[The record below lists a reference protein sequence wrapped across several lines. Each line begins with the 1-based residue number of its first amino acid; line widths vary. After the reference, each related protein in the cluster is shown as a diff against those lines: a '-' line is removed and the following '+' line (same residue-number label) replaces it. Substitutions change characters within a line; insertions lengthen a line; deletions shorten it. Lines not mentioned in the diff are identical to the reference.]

1 MKNKFFRYVIL
12 LAAAMTSV
20 ACNEVLNVDDD
31 VMEAPIVE
39 SFEPTSGPVGTIVTV
54 KGQYLNNVNKAYIN
68 DVEVPLYERVS
79 DTQLSF
85 TVSAEASTG
94 KVKLANAYGSFT
106 TEAVFTFT
114 YAVPELIGS
123 ALAESAEMGGLL
135 LISGKNL
142 NAVQEVLFTA
152 EGYAGHSAA
161 IRSRNNTEILV
172 KVPYVEGSIAKI
184 TFTYN
189 NGEQTT
195 ATDMATAPS
204 IAIVRYVPTVTT
216 TTFERTAVGSAVQLE
231 GVNLDKVE
239 KITVGGFEAVIGNR
253 TETSLQ
259 FAVPAG
265 EFVDGDNVTN
275 VKIHYFDGNES
286 KTLTENFIA
295 FVPMVKY
302 WEGMKVYGQG
312 RDVEEMASFFS
323 PETGRVYHN
332 SAWRTEVDP
341 ISYKYLANTC
351 SAANVPAVTEE
362 EYNSVNPYFFFS
374 GVSAGHLQLNGPAN
388 STGQLKNFYFQ
399 NNSANDYR
407 CPGVNGNVYGTPVLR
422 YRYLNPANAT
432 EKALIDKVV
441 NKQIDVINEELFPI
455 DVEAKTIAGIGI
467 TSASGGLQNKDWYPQ
482 YEPAKAYTSGVVA
495 TITDDIVFMV
505 MYYNHNGSPSSSNY
519 AENIKRV
526 GFLHITK
533 INVRL
538 YNNSVAPSSSDFTF
552 NCYWQKYDYD
562 YTKL

>member
-20 ACNEVLNVDDD
+20 ACNEVLNIEED
-31 VMEAPIVE
+31 VQEAPIVE

-54 KGQYLNNVNKAYIN
+54 KGKYLNNVNKAYIN
-68 DVEVPLYERVS
+68 GVEVPLYERVS

-85 TVSAEASTG
+85 TVSADASTG
-94 KVKLANAYGSFT
+94 KVTVENVFGAFT
-106 TEAVFTFT
+106 TEDVFTYT
-114 YAVPELIGS
+114 YAVPELISS
-123 ALAESAEMGGLL
+123 ALAKDAEMGGMLL
-135 LISGKNL
+135 LSGKNL

-152 EGYAGHSAA
+152 DGYQGHSAT
-161 IRSRNNTEILV
+161 IRSRNNTEIIV
-172 KVPYVEGSIAKI
+172 KVPYVEGSTAKI
-184 TFTYN
+184 TFSYN
-189 NGEQTT
+189 NGEEVTT
-195 ATDMATAPS
+195 TDLATAPS
-204 IAIVRYVPTVTT
+204 ITIVRYVPTVST
-216 TTFERTAVGSAVQLE
+216 TTFERTAVGSAVMLE

-275 VKIHYFDGNES
+275 IKIHYFDGNES

-332 SAWRTEVDP
+332 SEWRTVVDP

-351 SAANVPAVTEE
+351 SANNTPAVTVE
-362 EYNSVNPYFFFS
+362 EYNSVAPYLFFS
-374 GVSAGHLQLNGPAN
+374 GTGAGELQINGPAN
-388 STGQLKNFYFQ
+388 SNGQLKNFYFV
-399 NNSANDYR
+399 NNSANENR
-407 CPGVNGNVYGTPVLR
+407 CPGVNGSVYGTPVMR
-422 YRYLNPANAT
+422 YRYLSPANAD

-455 DVEAKTIAGIGI
+455 DVEAKTVAGIGI
-467 TSASGGLQNKDWYPQ
+467 TSSSGGLQTKVWCPQ
-482 YEPAKAYTSGVVA
+482 YTIPSSFHTNVV
-495 TITDDIVFMV
+495 TVTDDIVMMV
-505 MYYNHNGSPSSSNY
+505 MYYNHNGCGSGANY
-519 AENIKRV
+519 AENIKRI
-526 GFLHITK
+526 GFIHITK
-533 INVRL
+533 VNFRL
-538 YNNSVAPSSSDFTF
+538 YNSNIAPSSSDITF

>member
-152 EGYAGHSAA
+152 EGYKGHAA
-161 IRSRNNTEILV
+161 TIRSRNNTEILV
-172 KVPYVEGSIAKI
+172 KVPYVEGTTAKI
-184 TFTYN
+184 TFTYTD
-189 NGEQTT
+189 GEKTT
-195 ATDMATAPS
+195 ATDMATAPA
-204 IAIVRYVPTVTT
+204 IAIVRYVPTVST

-362 EYNSVNPYFFFS
+362 EYNSVAPYLFFS
-374 GVSAGHLQLNGPAN
+374 GVGAGYLQINGPAN

-399 NNSANDYR
+399 NNSANEYR
-407 CPGVNGNVYGTPVLR
+407 CPGVSGNVYGTPVMR
-422 YRYLNPANAT
+422 YRYLNPANAD

-441 NKQIDVINEELFPI
+441 NKQIEVINEQDFPI
-455 DVEAKTIAGIGI
+455 DVENKTIAGIGI

-505 MYYNHNGSPSSSNY
+505 MYYNHNGSPSGSNF

-538 YNNSVAPSSSDFTF
+538 YNNSVAPSSSDVTF